1 MVTYLMGERSA
12 RNLPIF
18 RTAAYRALS
27 CRVDNEGY
35 YAIFNLSE
43 AINTSAS
50 VLMRLA
56 IHDLVE
62 KQKRVKAR
70 CLQELM
76 AVNGD

>member
-1 MVTYLMGERSA
+1 MLISRQEQT
-12 RNLPIF
+12 
-18 RTAAYRALS
+18 AYRALS

-35 YAIFNLSE
+35 YALFNLSQ
-43 AINTSAS
+43 AIHTSAS

-62 KQKRVKAR
+62 KQKKVKAR

-76 AVNGD
+76 TRDAN